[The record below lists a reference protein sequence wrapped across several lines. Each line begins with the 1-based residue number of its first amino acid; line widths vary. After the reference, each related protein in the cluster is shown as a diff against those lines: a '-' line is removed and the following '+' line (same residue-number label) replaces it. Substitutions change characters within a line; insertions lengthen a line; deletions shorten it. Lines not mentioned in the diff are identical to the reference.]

1 MMSLL
6 EVKEAV
12 KQMTLEEFEEL
23 TRWMN
28 EQRTEAEKAEADWQA
43 WDEQLEKDVESG
55 RLDHL
60 IAGLEANFEA
70 GRSKPL

>member
-1 MMSLL
+1 MSLL

-12 KQMTLEEFEEL
+12 KQMTLAEFEEL
-23 TRWMN
+23 NRWMN
-28 EQRTEAEKAEADWQA
+28 EQRAQAEKAEADWQA
-43 WDEQLEKDVESG
+43 WDEQIEQDVKAG